1 MTVNTY
7 PDFKP
12 GQTLTANE
20 LDLLANHAWHRDR
33 LVGRMVG
40 FGINGGLG
48 GAFSGNT
55 LTIQPGLAV
64 DQSGEPLVMRTAKT
78 LTFSTAPGAPTTL
91 STTPYPFIG
100 AQADTWSVVLQATD
114 VEVTHDTCTE
124 VGCLGHSGTH
134 TRDVELRVVAGRVT
148 GPRFDFAK
156 HKVHQI
162 QPLRLTALG
171 QPVGN
176 LADFKSDLTEVLT
189 ELNPGIDTTL
199 IAKVNA
205 VTIPNNE
212 LIGVKG
218 YKVGWLNTVLFATI
232 DLIRCRALQAIETFR
247 NDAFPGVVLGAVTRT
262 GSTWTFDC
270 AYKHFWEPPKGLSQ
284 ALLGGGCASVCQL
297 SVNYLTSVLSNY
309 APPDPPPAPPPPPS
323 GGGGAVLDPDIIY
336 CILGKPNCGIVL
348 WPGRKF
354 REKVPPLP
362 EVDIGP
368 HPEWV
373 YKGPDIR
380 VIEEINELYGT
391 VLPNELGDGVFIA
404 DSLIGHYAENVVAT
418 LEYNILDKGGVPQV
432 TVMTVEETADLDGF
446 QPGTTFSPSDQVAVI
461 VDDKGIAI
469 GMGIVPAMVS
479 VRQSAHIAVEA
490 HAASVA
496 AIESVAAVEAFETE
510 FVSGMNK
517 VQGDFNALKDNLGS
531 IQADVTAIKGSPANH
546 AVLMH
551 RVDVLEAEAAQFKV
565 VGERVAKLEGKAL
578 AQVGDLGVKTYTVD
592 VGNTMAEFAQSAVTA
607 LKTID
612 EPRNANLKEYINAVE
627 IKQGELELAIR
638 AGDPEMVA
646 GATVELLDNMRT
658 MIGGAGVDAG
668 AKRKLDAQF
677 RAMKGLL
684 G

>member
-33 LVGRMVG
+33 LIGRMVG

-48 GAFSGNT
+48 GAFAGNT
-55 LTIQPGLAV
+55 LTIQPGLAI
-64 DQSGEPLVMRTAKT
+64 DQSGEPLVLRTTKS
-78 LTFSTAPGAPTTL
+78 LTFSTAPGAPTSL

-100 AQADTWSVVLQATD
+100 PQADTWSVVLQATD
-114 VEVTHDTCTE
+114 VEVTHNTCTE

-148 GPRFDFAK
+148 GPRFDFAT
-156 HKVHQI
+156 HKVHKI
-162 QPLRLTALG
+162 QPLGLSPLG

-176 LADFKSDLTEVLT
+176 LTNFKKDLGDVLN
-189 ELNPGIDTTL
+189 ELNPGIDAAL
-199 IAKVNA
+199 VAKVAA
-205 VTIPNNE
+205 VTIPTGE

-247 NDAFPGVVLGAVTRT
+247 TDTFPGVVLGAVTRSG
-262 GSTWTFDC
+262 GSWTFDC

-297 SVNYLTSVLSNY
+297 SANYLTSVLSNY
-309 APPDPPPAPPPPPS
+309 APPDPPPTPPS
-323 GGGGAVLDPDIIY
+323 GGGGGIVIDPGIIY
-336 CILGKPNCGIVL
+336 CIKGKPNCGIVL
-348 WPGRKF
+348 YPGRKIK
-354 REKVPPLP
+354 EKVPDLKVP
-362 EVDIGP
+362 DIGP

-373 YKGPDIR
+373 YAGPEIR
-380 VIEEINELYGT
+380 VLEEINEFYGT

-404 DSLIGHYAENVVAT
+404 DGLIGHFQENVVAT
-418 LEYNILDKGGVPQV
+418 LEANILDKGGVPQV
-432 TVMTVEETADLDGF
+432 TVLTLEETANLAGY
-446 QPGTTFSPSDQVAVI
+446 QPGTAFSPSDNVVVT
-461 VDDKGIAI
+461 VDNKGIAI
-469 GMGIVPAMVS
+469 GLGIVPAMVS
-479 VRQSAHIAVEA
+479 VRQAAHIAVEA
-490 HAASVA
+490 HAATA
-496 AIESVAAVEAFETE
+496 AALGSVAAVDAFEVE

-517 VQGDFNALKDNLGS
+517 FQGDFKSLKDNLGS
-531 IQADVTAIKGSPANH
+531 IQADVTAIKGSPANT
-546 AVLMH
+546 AVLIH
-551 RVDVLEAEAAQFKV
+551 RVETLESQSSQV
-565 VGERVAKLEGKAL
+565 MLIGERVAKLEGKAL

-612 EPRNANLKEYINAVE
+612 DPRNANLKEYINAVE

-638 AGDPEMVA
+638 AGDPDMVA
-646 GATVELLDNMRT
+646 GATVALLDNMRT

-668 AKRKLDAQF
+668 SKRKLDAQF

>member
-40 FGINGGLG
+40 FGINGGLSG
-48 GAFSGNT
+48 EFAGNT
-55 LTIQPGLAV
+55 LTIQPGLAI
-64 DQSGEPLVMRTAKT
+64 DQSGEPLVMRTAKS
-78 LTFSTAPGAPTTL
+78 LTFSTAPGAPTSL

-114 VEVTHDTCTE
+114 VEVAHDTCTE

-148 GPRFDFAK
+148 GARFDFAK
-156 HKVHQI
+156 HKVHEI

-171 QPVGN
+171 QPIGN
-176 LADFKSDLTEVLT
+176 LASFKSALTTVLS
-189 ELNPGIDTTL
+189 ELNPPIESTL
-199 IAKVNA
+199 IAKVAA
-205 VTIPNNE
+205 VSIPNNQ
-212 LIGVKG
+212 LLGVKG
-218 YKVGWLNTVLFATI
+218 YNVGWLNKVLFATI

-247 NDAFPGVVLGAVTRT
+247 NDAFPGVVLGAVTRS
-262 GSTWTFDC
+262 GGAWTFDC

-284 ALLGGGCASVCQL
+284 ALLGGGCASACQL
-297 SVNYLTSVLSNY
+297 SANYLISVLSNY

-323 GGGGAVLDPDIIY
+323 GGGGIVIDPGIIF
-336 CILGKPNCGIVL
+336 CIHGLPNCGIVL
-348 WPGRKF
+348 HPGPWL
-354 REKVPPLP
+354 EEVVPDLVIP
-362 EVDIGP
+362 DIGP

-373 YKGPDIR
+373 MVDPEIR
-380 VIEEINELYGT
+380 IMGEINDYYRT

-404 DSLIGHYAENVVAT
+404 DGLIGHFEENVVAT
-418 LEYNILDKGGVPQV
+418 LEQNILDKGGVPQV
-432 TVMTVEETADLDGF
+432 TVMTIEETAQVEGF
-446 QPGTTFSPSDQVAVI
+446 QFGTTFSPSDQVAVI
-461 VDDKGIAI
+461 VNSEGIAT

-479 VRQSAHIAVEA
+479 VRKSAHIAVEA
-490 HAASVA
+490 HAASAA

-510 FVSGMNK
+510 FVSEMNK
-517 VQGDFNALKDNLGS
+517 VQGDFNALKDNFGS
-531 IQADVTAIKGSPANH
+531 IQADVIAIKGSPADN

-551 RVDVLEAEAAQFKV
+551 RVELLETEAAQFKV
-565 VGERVAKLEGKAL
+565 MGERVAKLEGKAL

-612 EPRNANLKEYINAVE
+612 EPRNDNLKEYINAVE

-677 RAMKGLL
+677 RAMKEIL